1 MVAGTATRNRFNIYH
16 CFVSL
21 FWVGWFV
28 GLAIN
33 AVVFPTFERT
43 GPSSVLRILEF
54 LPFATQNATQVANIA
69 TSNIILSENRLF
81 STYYGEPCWVRTSD
95 LLIKSPLEIVEKQ
108 RLFRQNRVLFANAIL
123 PDTEFCRNGKL
134 PKKPVVYFIAG
145 GGLVKI
151 GRSNNVRSRYSA
163 IRSSSPVPVQLVALF
178 PANPVIEAFLHTRFG
193 KLHHHGE
200 WFKDNGEIAK
210 YVSRMAWR
218 GKIQIVEGWP
228 PHT

>member
-95 LLIKSPLEIVEKQ
+95 LLIKSQLLY
-108 RLFRQNRVLFANAIL
+108 RL
-123 PDTEFCRNGKL
+123 
-134 PKKPVVYFIAG
+134 
-145 GGLVKI
+145 
-151 GRSNNVRSRYSA
+151 S
-163 IRSSSPVPVQLVALF
+163 
-178 PANPVIEAFLHTRFG
+178 
-193 KLHHHGE
+193 
-200 WFKDNGEIAK
+200 
-210 YVSRMAWR
+210 
-218 GKIQIVEGWP
+218 
-228 PHT
+228 